1 MKKFSMEEN
10 ERYNASDRAGKV
22 LDYVLDDTSEVTIAE
37 RANEVSVEDE
47 LRKERLIQDVSTRIR
62 SRVLFVTNDKTVLE
76 SDGPK
81 QEYFK
86 NLTEVFDEVH
96 VIVLGL
102 KKRKTD
108 TIRIAE
114 KAWVYPTM
122 SKYFLQQPFTVYGVA
137 KQQLKFTDGFRPDIV
152 VALDPFESGIAGY
165 FIARKFKR
173 AFQLHVTEDFLTDAY
188 AEESEYNLWRLRF
201 ARFVLKRAQSVRVN
215 TDTLLQKI
223 AAVYSSI
230 TDLAVLPKYF
240 NIQGTIQAVASL
252 PVEKLYPQFAFT
264 ILFVGELDHNST
276 LFRAIDAVRPLLRTP
291 SIGFVVIGDG
301 PAKKEFQERT
311 HLLSID
317 TQVLFVPKVTDV
329 LPHMQSA
336 NILICTDTTSESDA
350 VVIQSAAAGL
360 PLVMARTALRDD
372 LFTDGRD
379 AFLCEPNDTT
389 EFSKK
394 LAKFL
399 NTNAMR
405 SQFSDIAKEIVSERI
420 EEDPKMYRISVRD
433 SIESV
438 FYLEQA
444 AQIRAEVEQQK
455 KVSAEMIQKEKEA
468 AQIQKEEKEQ
478 EQRQKKSLKKA
489 NHDIDMN
496 LPKI

>member
-1 MKKFSMEEN
+1 MKEFSIEEN
-10 ERYNASDRAGKV
+10 ERYNASDRAEKV
-22 LDYVLDDTSEVTIAE
+22 LDYVLDDTSEVTIAT

-47 LRKERLIQDVSTRIR
+47 LRKERLIKDVSTRIR
-62 SRVLFVTNDKTVLE
+62 SRVLFVTKDQTVLE
-76 SDGPK
+76 SDTPT
-81 QEYFK
+81 QVYFK
-86 NLTEVFDEVH
+86 NLTEVFDEIH
-96 VIVLGL
+96 VIVLGM

-108 TIRIAE
+108 TIRIAK

-122 SKYFLQQPFTVYGVA
+122 SKYFLQQPFAAYSVA

-165 FIARKFKR
+165 FIAWKFKR

-188 AEESEYNLWRLRF
+188 AKENEHNPWRLRF
-201 ARFVLKRAQSVRVN
+201 ARFVLKRAQSVRVG

-223 AAVYSSI
+223 AAVYTSI

-240 NIQGTIQAVASL
+240 NIQGTIQAVAGMQ
-252 PVEKLYPQFAFT
+252 VEKLYPQFAFT

-291 SIGFVVIGDG
+291 SIGFIVIGDG

-311 HLLSID
+311 RLLSID
-317 TQVLFVPKVTDV
+317 TQVLFVPKVANV
-329 LPHMQSA
+329 LPHMRSTDV
-336 NILICTDTTSESDA
+336 LICTDTTSESDA
-350 VVIQSAAAGL
+350 VVIQAAAAGL
-360 PLVMARTALRDD
+360 PLVMARTTLRDD
-372 LFTDGRD
+372 LFTDGVD
-379 AFLCEPNDTT
+379 SFLCEPEDTI
-389 EFSKK
+389 EFSQK
-394 LAKFL
+394 LGKFL

-405 SQFSDIAKEIVSERI
+405 SQFSQNAKDVVSSRI

-455 KVSAEMIQKEKEA
+455 KVSAEIAKKEKEEA
-468 AQIQKEEKEQ
+468 EIQKEEKQ
-478 EQRQKKSLKKA
+478 EIQRQEKSLKKA
-489 NHDIDMN
+489 NHGIDMN
-496 LPKI
+496 MPKG